1 MFKALVQLAFYGAAM
16 TMAVPAAAEVLT
28 HRVPAEIAEDPANE
42 LTLELSNGG
51 TVVIQLRPDAAP
63 RHVHR
68 IQTLASSGFYN
79 GVIFHRVIPDFMAQS
94 GDPTGTGQGGSELP
108 DLEAE
113 FNRLPHVR
121 GVFAMARAEDENS
134 ANSQFYIV
142 LHPRFNLDH
151 DYTVLGRVKSGM
163 AAVDAIAP
171 GEPPANPT
179 RIVRASIGGP
189 LPAPPAAP
197 APAAEVAAEAEVD
210 AQVSQEAAPAE

>member
-1 MFKALVQLAFYGAAM
+1 M
-16 TMAVPAAAEVLT
+16 TMALPASAEVLT
-28 HRVPAEIAEDPANE
+28 HRAPAHIAEDPANQ

-63 RHVHR
+63 RHVYR
-68 IQTLASSGFYN
+68 IQQLASSGFYD
-79 GVIFHRVIPDFMAQS
+79 GVIFHRVIPGFMAQG
-94 GDPTGTGQGGSELP
+94 GDPTGTGQGGSPLP

-121 GVFAMARAEDENS
+121 GVFAMARAEDRNS

-151 DYTVLGRVKSGM
+151 EYTVLGRVKSGM
-163 AAVDAIAP
+163 SAVDAIAP

-179 RIVRASIGGP
+179 RIVRASLGGP
-189 LPAPPAAP
+189 LPAAPAAP
-197 APAAEVAAEAEVD
+197 AAQAEAVAEE
-210 AQVSQEAAPAE
+210 SAPAE